1 MKITKKG
8 IAIIES
14 DTHICKWIEESGR
27 LDHDQ
32 NMLPYLA
39 KYIRKG
45 DTVID
50 IGAYVGDH
58 TIFYSRAVGNLGK
71 VLAFEPN
78 KEAFE
83 CLTHNLK
90 EQKNTICFNL
100 AIGEKVDRISID
112 DSCVN
117 KGMAHA
123 VSGNDI
129 EVMPLDLVSIDRLD
143 FMKIDCEG
151 FELQVLIGGEKTIK
165 EHQPVML
172 IEIND
177 ATLNRYGINRQQIFD
192 KLTEFGYIYRN
203 VYKEQSI
210 NEAQIDILCIPK

>member
-1 MKITKKG
+1 MKLTKKG
-8 IAIIES
+8 IAIIEE
-14 DTHICKWIEESGR
+14 DTHICKWIDESGR

-32 NMLPYLA
+32 NMLPFLA
-39 KYIRKG
+39 KYIRKC

-58 TIFYSRAVGNLGK
+58 TIFYSQCVGNSGQ

-78 KEAFE
+78 KQAFE
-83 CLTHNLK
+83 CLEYNLK
-90 EQKNTICFNL
+90 EQKNTKCFNL

-123 VSGNDI
+123 MPGNDI
-129 EVMPLDLVSIDRLD
+129 EVITLDLVSLNRLD
-143 FMKIDCEG
+143 FIKIDCEG
-151 FELQVLIGGEKTIK
+151 FELQVLIGGERTIK
-165 EHQPVML
+165 NFMPVML

-192 KLTEFGYIYRN
+192 KLTEFGYNYRN
-203 VYKEQSI
+203 IYKEQSM
-210 NEAQIDILCIPK
+210 NEPQLDIICVHK